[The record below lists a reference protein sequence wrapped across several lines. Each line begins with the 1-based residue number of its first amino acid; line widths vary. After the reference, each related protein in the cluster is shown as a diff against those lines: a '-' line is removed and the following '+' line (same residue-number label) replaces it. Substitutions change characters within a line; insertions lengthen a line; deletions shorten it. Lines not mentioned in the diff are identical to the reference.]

1 MRWANKIERE
11 ENTPSAIFTTRLALI
26 YTTSKY
32 YLETLTLS
40 HVPSVSPSSL

>member
-11 ENTPSAIFTTRLALI
+11 HTERDIYYRLALI